1 MLFSALNCNV
11 LWKFLKD
18 GKQTES
24 KWYLRLHL
32 VVFNKFCFLLVSII
46 VLFSDAIYASED
58 TDILPLK
65 SRVDDSSLCYI
76 AAQQASRDYG
86 VDADLLH
93 SISAVETGRWN
104 DLQKRYVAWPWT
116 VNVNGKGYFY
126 ASKEEAL
133 AAIKSFQEKGIS
145 SMDIGCMQIN
155 VKYHGDNFAN
165 VEDIIDPIK
174 NVKYGAKFL
183 RTLYSRNGK
192 NWELAAK
199 KYHSANPERG
209 SAYAKRLEKRFEKFK
224 LAGFS
229 RGVSLF

>member
-1 MLFSALNCNV
+1 M
-11 LWKFLKD
+11 WKFLKD

-24 KWYLRLHL
+24 KWYLRLHF

-58 TDILPLK
+58 TDVLPLR

-76 AAQQASRDYG
+76 AAQHASKDYG
-86 VDADLLH
+86 VETDLLH
-93 SISAVETGRWN
+93 SISAVESGRWSN
-104 DLQKRYVAWPWT
+104 LQNRYIAWPWT

-133 AAIKSFQEKGIS
+133 AAIRAFQKKGVDSI
-145 SMDIGCMQIN
+145 DIGCMQIN
-155 VKYHGDNFAN
+155 VKYHGKNFAN
-165 VEDIIDPIK
+165 VEDILDPIK

-183 RTLYSRNGK
+183 RTLYSRNDK

-229 RGVSLF
+229 KGISLF